1 MEEKCGWETGPNREQ
16 HETFLKAV
24 LDMLLEKAVFEG
36 TNRKN
41 KLVEWQD
48 PEELKQKM
56 SLAVREEGMTHGE
69 LLALMQQVVKY
80 SVKTGH
86 PYFINQL
93 YSGLDVYGLVGQWV
107 TDALNPSVYTYEVA
121 PVFTLMEI
129 EVLSAMASLVGFEQH
144 DGLFSPGGSISN
156 MYGMLL
162 ARYRAFPEIK
172 SKGCSELGRL
182 VALTSIDAHYSLKK
196 ASMTLGIGSDN
207 LVLVNTDAVGR
218 MDVNHLKHCIEEEK
232 KKKSTIIMVC
242 ATAGTTVLGAYDPV
256 SAIADVC
263 EKEGIWL
270 HVDAAWGGGALISPA
285 LRHKIR
291 GIHRADSVTWNP
303 HKLLVAPQQ
312 CSVFLTRH
320 PGLLKAC
327 NSASAAY
334 LFQKH
339 GQFHE
344 GTNYAGVCGM
354 RYHLL
359 RALVVDQFLL
369 PEPKPKRKRRAWVWP
384 YLQKRLRYGHYDTL
398 MDELYK
404 ENPDLYK
411 NYTRMDRELFDSIV
425 EAVTPIIER
434 KTSRWRKPID
444 PSTRVAIT
452 LRYLATGDSYK
463 SLQYAFRVAHN
474 TICGIVPDT
483 CNAIVPAFAHTLL
496 RLPPHLK
503 SGYRSQGFRTE
514 MAPPHCIGSL
524 DGKHIRI
531 RVVERGERADWREHV
546 ACDGWRERRC
556 CSLHTSSQFPP
567 PLPPLAA
574 RKGAMVQR

>member
-1 MEEKCGWETGPNREQ
+1 MEEKCGWETGPNRVQ

-41 KLVEWQD
+41 KLVEWQE

-56 SLAVREEGMTHGE
+56 NLAVREEGMTHGE
-69 LLALMQQVVKY
+69 LFALMQQVVKY

-162 ARYRAFPEIK
+162 ARYRTFPEIK

-196 ASMTLGIGSDN
+196 AAMTLGLGSDN

-256 SAIADVC
+256 AAIADVC

-334 LFQKH
+334 LFQKDKFYNTSYDTGDQH
-339 GQFHE
+339 LQ
-344 GTNYAGVCGM
+344 CG
-354 RYHLL
+354 
-359 RALVVDQFLL
+359 
-369 PEPKPKRKRRAWVWP
+369 RRADVLKFWAMWKAKGTSGLAQHMERVFSLAEEFAGMVSRRGRGWRLLQIP
-384 YLQKRLRYGHYDTL
+384 ECTNVCFWYLPPALHDVPAAVLQGTLTTPADHQHFKRVSAVAPRLKERMVREGRMMITYQPLRGRPNFFRLVLQSSQVTSH
-398 MDELYK
+398 
-404 ENPDLYK
+404 DLEY
-411 NYTRMDRELFDSIV
+411 FI
-425 EAVTPIIER
+425 
-434 KTSRWRKPID
+434 
-444 PSTRVAIT
+444 
-452 LRYLATGDSYK
+452 
-463 SLQYAFRVAHN
+463 N
-474 TICGIVPDT
+474 TIEELAQ
-483 CNAIVPAFAHTLL
+483 N
-496 RLPPHLK
+496 
-503 SGYRSQGFRTE
+503 SQE
-514 MAPPHCIGSL
+514 
-524 DGKHIRI
+524 
-531 RVVERGERADWREHV
+531 
-546 ACDGWRERRC
+546 
-556 CSLHTSSQFPP
+556 
-567 PLPPLAA
+567 
-574 RKGAMVQR
+574 